1 MGLQIITYS
10 IWFLLFAYGAMIVY
24 YFISWLKIL
33 DFEFDNNEATPSLTF
48 TIIIPARNEEKNI
61 GACLDAIVNQRYPS
75 ALIQTIVVDDHSTD
89 NTANIVRAYQNK
101 RVELIQLSDYVSEN
115 GVNSYK
121 KKAIEIAVKNAT
133 GRMIVTTDA
142 DCVAPANWLATIAAF
157 HQKTDAYFLVMP
169 VVYQR
174 NMLSFLSAFQSI
186 DFMTMQGITGASVN
200 SNVHS
205 MCNGANLAYTKSVFE
220 QVNGFEGIDFIA
232 SGDDMMLMHKVYQSF
247 PDKIAYLKSREVVV
261 KTAATA
267 SWKDFFSQ
275 RIRWASKA
283 DKYEDKRI
291 FIVLLLVYL
300 FNLSLLL
307 LPITFLYYP
316 SLIKLW
322 WMIVGIKTIVELFF
336 LIPVSYF
343 FSNMRLLW
351 WFPIAQPFHIIYIVI
366 AGWLGKFGNYQWKG
380 RIVR

>member
-1 MGLQIITYS
+1 
-10 IWFLLFAYGAMIVY
+10 
-24 YFISWLKIL
+24 
-33 DFEFDNNEATPSLTF
+33 
-48 TIIIPARNEEKNI
+48 
-61 GACLDAIVNQRYPS
+61 
-75 ALIQTIVVDDHSTD
+75 
-89 NTANIVRAYQNK
+89 
-101 RVELIQLSDYVSEN
+101 
-115 GVNSYK
+115 
-121 KKAIEIAVKNAT
+121 
-133 GRMIVTTDA
+133 MIVTTDA

-169 VVYQR
+169 VVYQT

-307 LPITFLYYP
+307 MPITFLFYP

-322 WMIVGIKTIVELFF
+322 CMIVGIKTMLELFF

-351 WFPIAQPFHIIYIVI
+351 WFPVAQPFHIVYIVI

-380 RIVR
+380 RNVR